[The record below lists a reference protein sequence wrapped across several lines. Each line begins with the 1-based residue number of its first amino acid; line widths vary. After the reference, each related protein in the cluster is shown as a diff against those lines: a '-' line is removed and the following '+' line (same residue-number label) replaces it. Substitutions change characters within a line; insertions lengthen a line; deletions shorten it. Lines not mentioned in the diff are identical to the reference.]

1 MFFIKSNHLKRKL
14 ARRAFVLQKYYF
26 DIIHN
31 VGKVNQDVYGL
42 DQNLSS
48 NEEDIIGVH
57 LYGDV
62 ILEAI

>member
-1 MFFIKSNHLKRKL
+1 MLINLTTKQKCNTTHLKRIS
-14 ARRAFVLQKYYF
+14 F

-42 DQNLSS
+42 DQNLSY

-62 ILEAI
+62 ILKAI

>member
-1 MFFIKSNHLKRKL
+1 MKRIS
-14 ARRAFVLQKYYF
+14 F

-42 DQNLSS
+42 DQNLSY

-62 ILEAI
+62 ILKAI

>member
-1 MFFIKSNHLKRKL
+1 L
-14 ARRAFVLQKYYF
+14 ARWAFILQKYYF
-26 DIIHN
+26 DIVHN

-42 DQNLSS
+42 NQNLSS
-48 NEEDIIGVH
+48 NEEDIIGAH